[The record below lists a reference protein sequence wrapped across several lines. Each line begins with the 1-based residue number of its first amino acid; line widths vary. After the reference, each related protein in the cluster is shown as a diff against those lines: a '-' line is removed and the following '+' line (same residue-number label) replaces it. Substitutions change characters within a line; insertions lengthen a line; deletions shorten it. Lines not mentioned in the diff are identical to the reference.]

1 MISHE
6 HYSPKCH
13 APSGG
18 GLADFVS
25 DTMRHRPEALLLMA
39 AGAALMLTRGRGFG
53 LSELWSGAGSRN
65 DAAQGIGERIHA
77 AADSATHVASDM
89 RGRVGEQVDDLR
101 ETVSDYAE
109 RAAHGAQEKREAL
122 TRRTG
127 AAIERARS
135 RMQDNID
142 YMLREQPLAL
152 GAVSLLAGIAIG
164 AALPRTAIEADVA
177 GLAREPLREGASRRE
192 AFPAAS
198 EARVSSPSS

>member
-1 MISHE
+1 MTTQDHSAR
-6 HYSPKCH
+6 SD
-13 APSGG
+13 GG
-18 GLADFVS
+18 IADFVA

-53 LSELWSGAGSRN
+53 LSEFLSGSGLRS

-77 AADSATHVASDM
+77 AADSATHLASDM
-89 RGRVGEQVDDLR
+89 RERVGEQVDDLR
-101 ETVSDYAE
+101 ETVSDYTE
-109 RAAHGAQEKREAL
+109 RAAHRAQEKREAL

-135 RMQDNID
+135 GMQENID

-164 AALPRTAIEADVA
+164 AALPRTEIEADVA

-192 AFPAAS
+192 AFIAAAEAPA
-198 EARVSSPSS
+198 SSNSF

>member
-1 MISHE
+1 MTTQE
-6 HYSPKCH
+6 H
-13 APSGG
+13 SGRNNAS
-18 GLADFVS
+18 LADFVS

-53 LSELWSGAGSRN
+53 LSEFWSGSVARS
-65 DAAQGIGERIHA
+65 DAALGVGERIHA
-77 AADSATHVASDM
+77 AADSATHLASDM
-89 RGRVGEQVDDLR
+89 RERVGEQVDDLR

-109 RAAHGAQEKREAL
+109 RAAHRAQDTREAL

-135 RMQDNID
+135 SMQENID

-164 AALPRTAIEADVA
+164 AALPRTEIEADVA
-177 GLAREPLREGASRRE
+177 GLAREPLRE
-192 AFPAAS
+192 
-198 EARVSSPSS
+198 ARVSSQSY

>member
-1 MISHE
+1 MTTHE
-6 HYSPKCH
+6 H
-13 APSGG
+13 SGRSNG

-53 LSELWSGAGSRN
+53 LSELWSGYNVGR

-77 AADSATHVASDM
+77 AADSATHLASDM
-89 RGRVGEQVDDLR
+89 RERVGEQVDDLR

-109 RAAHGAQEKREAL
+109 RAAHSAQEKREDL

-135 RMQDNID
+135 SMQENID

-164 AALPRTAIEADVA
+164 AALPRTEIEADVA

-192 AFPAAS
+192 AFIAAAAAPA
-198 EARVSSPSS
+198 SSQSY